1 VSTYG
6 TVLGVD
12 LLASAASRPPSAKLE
27 IRPAG
32 AKGRGVFTRERIG
45 RGEYLAA
52 FTGFVLE
59 TAQLTDDLLALQIGD
74 DLWLCSRGEA
84 LDDCI
89 NHGCEPNAG
98 FVTGEPLLFALRE
111 IQPGEEIAF
120 DYATSIAETGWFLD
134 CACGAP
140 RCRGRVLPWPE
151 MPAAWRDAMRP
162 LALSYLR

>member
-1 VSTYG
+1 
-6 TVLGVD
+6 VD
-12 LLASAASRPPSAKLE
+12 QPPSAKLE

-32 AKGRGVFTRERIG
+32 AKGRGVFAREGIA

-59 TAQLTDDLLALQIGD
+59 TAQLRDDLLALQIGD

-98 FVTGEPLLFALRE
+98 FVTGEPVLFALRD
-111 IQPGEEIAF
+111 IAPGEEIAF
-120 DYATSIAETGWFLD
+120 DYATSISELGWALE
-134 CACGAP
+134 CACAAP
-140 RCRGRVLPWPE
+140 RCRRRILSWPE
-151 MPAAWRDAMRP
+151 MARSWRAARSSV
-162 LALSYLR
+162 ALRYLR